1 MEQIK
6 QIILDTLAGENSI
19 KLCILYGSAAT
30 GRLRKDSDIDIAIAG
45 DALFGKE
52 YLVYLQLALS
62 SVLGYEVDIVDMKNL
77 EGLILSEILRKG
89 NVLIKKD
96 TNLYAEFIRK
106 VIYFNED
113 VLPSIRMILIKRAAR
128 FAGGH

>member
-45 DALFGKE
+45 DALFSKE

-113 VLPSIRMILIKRAAR
+113 VLPSIRMILKKRAAR

>member
-113 VLPSIRMILIKRAAR
+113 VLPSIRMILKKRAAR